1 MMATMTATT
10 GASGKKP
17 RATPAIFC
25 SDDYTVPSPIR
36 EDGGHRIG
44 RLPSEIS
51 DEALRA
57 LGGPETP
64 GRAIRAK
71 CIDCSGGNAAEARK
85 CVAFKCALWPF
96 RMGKNPFWG
105 NKADDSDLTSA
116 TDIESC
122 K

>member
-1 MMATMTATT
+1 MTA
-10 GASGKKP
+10 ASVEKP
-17 RATPAIFC
+17 GLAPTFFQPN
-25 SDDYTVPSPIR
+25 DYLVPSPIR
-36 EDGGHRIG
+36 EDGGHQIG

-57 LGGPETP
+57 LGGPESP

-71 CIDCSGGNAAEARK
+71 CIDCSGGSATEARK
-85 CVAFKCALWPF
+85 CVAYECPLWPF

-105 NKADDSDLTSA
+105 KSDDAADQETADA
-116 TDIESC
+116 